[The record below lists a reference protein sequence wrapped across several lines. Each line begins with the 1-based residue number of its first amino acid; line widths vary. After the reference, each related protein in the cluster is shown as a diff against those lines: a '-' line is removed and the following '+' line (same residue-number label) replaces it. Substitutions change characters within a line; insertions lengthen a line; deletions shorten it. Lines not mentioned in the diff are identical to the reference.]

1 MRIIK
6 EYSLGI
12 IDKNYDID
20 NFNNNL
26 ILRI

>member
-6 EYSLGI
+6 EYSLGK
-12 IDKNYDID
+12 IDKNYDTD